1 MEWDVKD
8 TLKEKHNIDV
18 KVTKLK
24 DPKVLY
30 FCHEILVE
38 VLGAR
43 EFCLAIFKM
52 VEWPEILISCEITIT
67 IPGIIRHQTSIVR
80 L

>member
-18 KVTKLK
+18 KVTGF
-24 DPKVLY
+24 LY

-43 EFCLAIFKM
+43 EFCLAILKM
-52 VEWPEILISCEITIT
+52 VEWPEIWLY
-67 IPGIIRHQTSIVR
+67 HVK
-80 L
+80 